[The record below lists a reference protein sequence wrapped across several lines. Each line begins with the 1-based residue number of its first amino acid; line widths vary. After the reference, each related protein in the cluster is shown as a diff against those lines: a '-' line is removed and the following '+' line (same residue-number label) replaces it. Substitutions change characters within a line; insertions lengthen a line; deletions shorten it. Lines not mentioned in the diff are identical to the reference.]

1 MELLAVGLSLL
12 LTLLAVIV
20 GLAKVQSLPASIE
33 VRNRS
38 GVAPVF
44 WTTSGWVELVAA
56 GFLVVGIFAAHEAA
70 IVASLVL
77 AVSYGLLALRQLT
90 HRLPL
95 AAATPALVL
104 CALGGATAISIVAA
118 G

>member
-12 LTLLAVIV
+12 LTLLAVVV
-20 GLAKVQSLPASIE
+20 GLAKVQRLPASID

-38 GVAPVF
+38 GVTPVF
-44 WTTSGWVELVAA
+44 WIASGWVELVAA

-70 IVASLVL
+70 VVASLVL
-77 AVSYGLLALRQLT
+77 AVSYGLLALRQLAK
-90 HRLPL
+90 RLPL

-104 CALGGATAISIVAA
+104 CALGGATAISIGAA